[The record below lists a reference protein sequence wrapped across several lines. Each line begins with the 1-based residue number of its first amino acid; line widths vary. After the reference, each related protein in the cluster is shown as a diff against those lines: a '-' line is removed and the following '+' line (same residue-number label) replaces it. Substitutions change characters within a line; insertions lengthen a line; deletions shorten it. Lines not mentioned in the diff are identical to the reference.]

1 MLYLLV
7 RAHVCRVL
15 MKLPN
20 ACIKCVDTLNDLE
33 NVHWLR
39 DEVQAASIGT

>member
-7 RAHVCRVL
+7 RARVPRVL

-20 ACIKCVDTLNDLE
+20 ACIKGVDTLNDLGS
-33 NVHWLR
+33 VHWLR
-39 DEVQAASIGT
+39 NEVQAASIGT